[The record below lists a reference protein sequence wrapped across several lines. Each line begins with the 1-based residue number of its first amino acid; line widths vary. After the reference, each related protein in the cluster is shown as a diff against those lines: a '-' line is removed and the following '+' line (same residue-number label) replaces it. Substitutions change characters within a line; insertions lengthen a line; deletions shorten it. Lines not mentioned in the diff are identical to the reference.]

1 VAENSHCYHIPCLHS
16 PVEGGGRGYYL
27 YGPEDLLNKNVN
39 YTYIIIK
46 SILKMTFLMK
56 TSET

>member
-1 VAENSHCYHIPCLHS
+1 VG
-16 PVEGGGRGYYL
+16 GGGRGVL
-27 YGPEDLLNKNVN
+27 PFQPEDLLNKNVS

-56 TSET
+56 TSGKKVVNIY